1 MSPSTQVLGLVGLVP
16 LLLASRA
23 DAQVVD
29 STTLRPTDVEVT
41 VTNDSH
47 YDGVYRA
54 HGVSRICGKLALMMP
69 HRANSFVVEFP
80 DDDTNLA
87 VRSVSFNADT
97 LPAGGTTTSFHLAV
111 GVRTPTGGMPP
122 LWVVRAN
129 EPQYQEP
136 GTAVRTKRASRDVL
150 VVDGIANTG
159 VKVTIKTTVDCAP
172 KP

>member
-1 MSPSTQVLGLVGLVP
+1 
-16 LLLASRA
+16 
-23 DAQVVD
+23 
-29 STTLRPTDVEVT
+29 
-41 VTNDSH
+41 
-47 YDGVYRA
+47 
-54 HGVSRICGKLALMMP
+54 
-69 HRANSFVVEFP
+69 
-80 DDDTNLA
+80 
-87 VRSVSFNADT
+87 
-97 LPAGGTTTSFHLAV
+97 
-111 GVRTPTGGMPP
+111 MPP